1 MSFPEVLEKERPIN
15 RIKREK
21 RIIMI

>member
-1 MSFPEVLEKERPIN
+1 MSFPEVLEKESPIN